1 LLNYGTSGFRDNAKY
16 LKFVGWRVG
25 LFVGM
30 MSRNSKEKLGVM
42 ITASHNKIIDNGFK
56 IVPPKGGMLSME
68 DEKHIE

>member
-1 LLNYGTSGFRDNAKY
+1 M
-16 LKFVGWRVG
+16 G